1 MADLSGLILTAL
13 GLSYELTSSLY
24 TYAKSVKSAKD
35 DIHKLSTELFALIGA
50 LEHINRQ
57 NKQSSSSD
65 HAKGVAQVPHRE
77 MFQNV
82 LDDCIRFLKELRTVL
97 IIPKGQLQARRYKM
111 LWPFKES
118 QTRQHIERLE
128 RVKTYMVLSLVTD
141 EMYVVR
147 HDPNMASF
155 SITLTGINSNTK

>member
-24 TYAKSVKSAKD
+24 TYARNVKSAKD

-65 HAKGVAQVPHRE
+65 HSNEVVQLPHRK

-82 LDDCIRFLKELRTVL
+82 LDDCIGFLKELHNAL

-118 QTRQHIERLE
+118 QTRQHLERLE

-141 EMYVVR
+141 EMYVVY
-147 HDPNMASF
+147 HDLKMVSF
-155 SITLTGINSNTK
+155 SITLIGTNSDAE